1 MKITSSTNISV
12 LISVYND
19 EQRISHA
26 IDSILDQTHE
36 NFELLIM
43 DDYSTDET
51 YAVCKDFEEKDTRI
65 KLFKNNKNLGLT
77 KSLNLLIEKSNHPII
92 ARQDSD
98 DISFP
103 DRLNQQL
110 NFMNSNNLDACTT
123 IAYTNTLKRRRPF
136 LSQYLPQKFVMK
148 YKNPFVH
155 GTLVI
160 KKDILSRL
168 GNYNEKFYYSQDY
181 KLITDLIN
189 EKFKIKILKR
199 PLYELNVINNIS
211 TMNKDDQKY
220 YASCVRKGITP

>member
-1 MKITSSTNISV
+1 LKITSSTNISV

-77 KSLNLLIEKSNHPII
+77 KSLNVLIEKSNHPII

>member
-77 KSLNLLIEKSNHPII
+77 KSLNVLIEKSNHPII

>member
-19 EQRISHA
+19 ERRISDA
-26 IDSILDQTHE
+26 IESILNQTYE

-43 DDYSTDET
+43 DDYSNDET
-51 YAVCKDFEEKDTRI
+51 YGVCKGFEEKDTRI

-77 KSLNLLIEKSNHPII
+77 KSLNLLIEKSNYPII

-103 DRLNQQL
+103 DRLNRQL
-110 NFMNSNNLDACTT
+110 NFMNNNNLDACTT
-123 IAYTNTLKRRRPF
+123 IAHTNTLKRRRPF

-148 YKNPFVH
+148 YKNPFIH
-155 GTLVI
+155 GTLMI
-160 KKDILSRL
+160 KKDTLSTL
-168 GNYNEKFYYSQDY
+168 GNYHEQFYYSQDY

-189 EKFKIKILKR
+189 QNFKIKILNK
-199 PLYELNVINNIS
+199 PLYELNVKNNIS
-211 TMNKDDQKY
+211 TKNKDDQKY

>member
-19 EQRISHA
+19 EQRISNA
-26 IDSILDQTHE
+26 IESILNQTYE

-43 DDYSTDET
+43 DDYSNDET
-51 YAVCKDFEEKDTRI
+51 YAVCKEFEEKDTRI

-211 TMNKDDQKY
+211 TMNKDEQKY